1 MIFFYI
7 YRNSMI
13 MKIFRGIRYL
23 LPFLILIGCATGSN
37 RITFGPGYYGKN
49 KLVKTE
55 AEEKSASHSELERA
69 NSPLFLTEAYTVED
83 TLKQSPIDDPLE
95 LPAPRIIENS
105 TTSIQNEANKIESI
119 KANIRTIKKS
129 NSKVFGKNAPLS
141 NMGDDSGKLVVI
153 ILIILLLS
161 VLLGILLFYLII
173 TLLNQALNDAVDE
186 ACYVAT
192 MTYGSYDHP
201 KVMVLR
207 NFRDEFLAERKWG
220 KQFIRW
226 YYRHSPSFV
235 KVYQNNRFVN
245 GYLRIYLNV
254 FIFFISPFYKK

>member
-1 MIFFYI
+1 M
-7 YRNSMI
+7 R
-13 MKIFRGIRYL
+13 IFRSIHLL

-55 AEEKSASHSELERA
+55 AEEKTASHSDHEKEI
-69 NSPLFLTEAYTVED
+69 SPLFLAEAYTVED
-83 TLKQSPIDDPLE
+83 ALKQSPIDDPLE
-95 LPAPRIIENS
+95 LPAQTIVENS
-105 TTSIQNEANKIESI
+105 TIPILNEVNKIESV
-119 KANIRTIKKS
+119 KTNIRTIKKS
-129 NSKVFGKNAPLS
+129 YSKIYGKDALIAEEE
-141 NMGDDSGKLVVI
+141 DDTGKLVVI
-153 ILIILLLS
+153 ILIILILS
-161 VLLGILLFYLII
+161 FLIGILLFYFIIMLI
-173 TLLNQALNDAVDE
+173 NQAINDTVDE
-186 ACYVAT
+186 ACYIAT

-220 KQFIRW
+220 KNFIRW